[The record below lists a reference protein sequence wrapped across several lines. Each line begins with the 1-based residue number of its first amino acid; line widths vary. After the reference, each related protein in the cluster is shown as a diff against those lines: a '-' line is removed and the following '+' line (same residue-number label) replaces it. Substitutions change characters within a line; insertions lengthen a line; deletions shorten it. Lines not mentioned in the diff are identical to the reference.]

1 MNKNVSVIIPTRNAA
16 LVLPATLAAIRAEAP
31 DVPIIVIDGESADA
45 TVVLASAG
53 GARVMA
59 TSPGRGR
66 QLAAGIAAATTPWV
80 LLLHADTQLGA
91 GWNAEAQAF
100 MAAPANAGRA
110 GYFRFAL
117 ASEDPRA
124 RRLERLVAWRCRRL
138 GLPYGDQGLLVA
150 RETLGAFGGVR
161 PLPLMEDVDLV
172 RRLGRRRLV
181 ALAASALT
189 SAARW
194 MEGGWTRRSARNL
207 ACLALWYAGVP
218 PRLLVRLYA

>member
-16 LVLPATLAAIRAEAP
+16 SVLPATLAAIRAEAP
-31 DVPIIVIDGESADA
+31 DVPVIVIDGESADA

-59 TSPGRGR
+59 TSPVRGR

-80 LLLHADTQLGA
+80 LLLHADTRLGA
-91 GWNAEAQAF
+91 GWHAEVAHF
-100 MAAPANAGRA
+100 MAMPANVGRA

-150 RETLGAFGGVR
+150 RATLSAIGGMR
-161 PLPLMEDVDLV
+161 WLPLMEDVDLV
-172 RRLGRRRLV
+172 RRLDRRRLV
-181 ALAASALT
+181 ALECPAIT
-189 SAARW
+189 SAVRW
-194 MEGGWTRRSARNL
+194 QEGGWTWRSVRNL
-207 ACLALWYAGVP
+207 ACLGLWYAGVP
-218 PRLLVRLYA
+218 PRLLARLYG